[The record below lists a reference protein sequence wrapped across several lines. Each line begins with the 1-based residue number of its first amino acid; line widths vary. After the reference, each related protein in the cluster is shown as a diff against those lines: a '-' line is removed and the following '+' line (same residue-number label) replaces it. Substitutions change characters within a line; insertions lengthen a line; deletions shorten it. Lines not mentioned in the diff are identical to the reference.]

1 VGTCI
6 LNHSK
11 CNDAHI
17 VTKQSSL
24 RAEGA
29 HIRDDFVARI
39 EGRTSNSI
47 ADTPLQKRIDEIREG
62 FLRGDSEAGNGG
74 AQVLETLVDF
84 CKHSYP
90 KDFSGVRE
98 YLDYRFEDIANGRVK
113 LYAVV

>member
-1 VGTCI
+1 MWEHASSIIVSATI
-6 LNHSK
+6 LTSSQSN
-11 CNDAHI
+11 AHQRP
-17 VTKQSSL
+17 K
-24 RAEGA
+24 ED

-62 FLRGDSEAGNGG
+62 FLRGDSEAGDGG
-74 AQVLETLVDF
+74 VQVLKTLADF

-98 YLDYRFEDIANGRVK
+98 YLDYRFEDIANG
-113 LYAVV
+113 